1 MALRGDKIIDS
12 IEQCINNEINQSLNF
27 QNIVNK
33 KRVVYLTIKHN
44 TAN

>member
-1 MALRGDKIIDS
+1 MVLRVDKIIDS
-12 IEQCINNEINQSLNF
+12 IDQCINNAKNQTMDF

-33 KRVVYLTIKHN
+33 KRLLYLTIKYN

>member
-1 MALRGDKIIDS
+1 MVQRGDKIIDS
-12 IEQCINNEINQSLNF
+12 IDQCINSKINQSLNC

-33 KRVVYLTIKHN
+33 KRVVYLTIKYN

>member
-1 MALRGDKIIDS
+1 MVLRGDKIIDS
-12 IEQCINNEINQSLNF
+12 IDQCINNEINQSMNF

-33 KRVVYLTIKHN
+33 KREVYLTIKYN